1 MKRQKCKNSLD
12 FIQFDN
18 ENDKNHLIK
27 THEVH
32 TLLHLQKQNK
42 KENFLLHRDLN
53 SGLLAFTVL
62 PTELPWE
69 EGKLQKKFI
78 MSLISK
84 FS

>member
-42 KENFLLHRDLN
+42 KENFLHLWDLN
-53 SGLLAFTVL
+53 SGLLALKFTAL
-62 PTELPWE
+62 PTKLPWQ
-69 EGKLQKKFI
+69 EGKLRKKFI
-78 MSLISK
+78 K
-84 FS
+84 W